1 MMHTPLN
8 KDSFAATRVPAVAQR
23 GSVVVVVVWAV
34 AVAAV
39 LVSATQIVTFRQAV
53 VGRETLARVQAR
65 WAARAG
71 IEQMVAI
78 MEFHLENADPDDPM
92 AVVRD
97 MEEHAIGTTAT
108 GGWDIRHFL
117 DGIEWAGPLDE
128 GAKLNI
134 NVATSTQ
141 LTNLPNMTPD
151 VVDAI
156 VDWRD
161 ADDNVQGLGAE
172 SDYYSN
178 RTLGY
183 KPRNGNFRSFAEL
196 ELVAGAWPQYVRGE
210 DWNLNGRLDPNEN
223 DGNKSFPNDKP
234 DGKLD
239 GGWSKFLTATSVQ
252 SPVSLS
258 GEDKL
263 PLKGADPES
272 LTKRLGITAD
282 QAKALATYGNQPNA
296 KPEALIATPLSQLG
310 SGGAAGATGGAS
322 GGKSGASG
330 SSGGKGSG
338 SGSSGGGMSM
348 STGGGGMS
356 ASGGGGGR
364 GGSGGGAVVGMS
376 PGGGSGG
383 GKGSGGSGGGSSGG
397 GRSGGGSGGSSASG
411 SSTATGGG
419 SSGRSSGG
427 GSSGGTGGP
436 AAVADLTNVQL
447 RAVLRELTADD
458 FTKPVPGRMNINT
471 VPESV
476 LKEVLE
482 LDPRMADA
490 IIARR
495 RAKTEGITS
504 LADLSEISGINPT
517 VLTQLATQFD
527 VTSSVYTVTC
537 RGRAATTGAE
547 VEIEVVIDKSQLPAK
562 FLSYREQ

>member
-1 MMHTPLN
+1 MMMFAPIRHRCTAMNTPMPQ
-8 KDSFAATRVPAVAQR
+8 SAAARR

-71 IEQMVAI
+71 MEQMVAI

-97 MEEHAIGTTAT
+97 MEEHATGTTAT
-108 GGWDIRHFL
+108 GSWDIRHFL
-117 DGIEWAGPLDE
+117 DGLEWAGPLDE

-134 NVATSTQ
+134 NVATSVQ
-141 LTNLPNMTPD
+141 LTNIPNMTPD

-178 RTLGY
+178 RSLGY

-252 SPVSLS
+252 SPMSLS
-258 GEDKL
+258 GEEKL

-272 LTKRLGITAD
+272 LTKRLGIDAD
-282 QAKALATYGNQPNA
+282 QAKALASYGNQPNA
-296 KPEALIATPLSQLG
+296 KPEALIATPLSQL
-310 SGGAAGATGGAS
+310 STPAGAGGTGG
-322 GGKSGASG
+322 
-330 SSGGKGSG
+330 
-338 SGSSGGGMSM
+338 
-348 STGGGGMS
+348 T
-356 ASGGGGGR
+356 
-364 GGSGGGAVVGMS
+364 GGSGGGSGS
-376 PGGGSGG
+376 TGGKTGGGTSGGTSTGGGRGSGG
-383 GKGSGGSGGGSSGG
+383 GGSGGGSSGG
-397 GRSGGGSGGSSASG
+397 MSVSTGGGAQTVSGGAAGGRGATSAGGSSSA
-411 SSTATGGG
+411 GGG
-419 SSGRSSGG
+419 SSGRSSSGR
-427 GSSGGTGGP
+427 SSGGTGG
-436 AAVADLTNVQL
+436 ASAVANLTNAQL
-447 RAVLRELTADD
+447 RAVLRETTADD

-471 VPESV
+471 VPDSV

-482 LDPRMADA
+482 IDPRLADA

-495 RAKTEGITS
+495 RAKPEGITS
-504 LADLSEISGINPT
+504 LADLSDMSGINPT

-527 VTSSVYTVTC
+527 VTSSVYTVTS
-537 RGRAATTGAE
+537 RGRAASTSAE
-547 VEIEVVIDKSQLPAK
+547 VEIEAVIDKSQLPAK
-562 FLSYREQ
+562 IISYREQ